1 MEDRVAFVRLEEVEL
16 KLTVGGD
23 DLKEP
28 FGMAVLEPFLEA
40 YAARAETVDISQ
52 ISSVEVEGM
61 EMVGDIDLP
70 TEEILLANEP
80 VSVELFL
87 RDEDEDEEEDATPEP
102 VAGARAPPPP
112 LPGLPG
118 APPPLPGLPGAPPPP
133 LPGLPGHG
141 PGHGMSE
148 IDKLKEARRKKRT
161 LAEAA
166 AYSAGDR
173 IRVSG
178 LESETGRAF
187 NGRAGCVIGYLAD
200 RGRWEVRLDGEKGT
214 INLLPEKVS
223 LIEGPDAPP
232 PPQPLNAD

>member
-1 MEDRVAFVRLEEVEL
+1 MDLRDCEAQLALQNQTVKEESEAFV
-16 KLTVGGD
+16 
-23 DLKEP
+23 
-28 FGMAVLEPFLEA
+28 
-40 YAARAETVDISQ
+40 Q
-52 ISSVEVEGM
+52 
-61 EMVGDIDLP
+61 
-70 TEEILLANEP
+70 
-80 VSVELFL
+80 
-87 RDEDEDEEEDATPEP
+87 
-102 VAGARAPPPP
+102 
-112 LPGLPG
+112 
-118 APPPLPGLPGAPPPP
+118 
-133 LPGLPGHG
+133 
-141 PGHGMSE
+141 
-148 IDKLKEARRKKRT
+148 EARRKKRT